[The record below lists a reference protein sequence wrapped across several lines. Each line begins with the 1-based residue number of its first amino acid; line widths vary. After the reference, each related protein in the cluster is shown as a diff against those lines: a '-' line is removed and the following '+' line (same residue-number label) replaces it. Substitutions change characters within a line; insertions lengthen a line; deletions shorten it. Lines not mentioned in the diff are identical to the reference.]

1 MTYIEELKKR
11 SALILESRA
20 QLRGPAIRL
29 YKALAQ
35 RWSQIAGVPISAEQT
50 CLMLADMKIAREI
63 YGRHDEDN
71 VVDLVNYAYLY
82 ADLAQDN
89 ISDAQIAEV
98 IDKEIDAM
106 SRIKKGD

>member
-1 MTYIEELKKR
+1 
-11 SALILESRA
+11 
-20 QLRGPAIRL
+20 
-29 YKALAQ
+29 
-35 RWSQIAGVPISAEQT
+35 
-50 CLMLADMKIAREI
+50 
-63 YGRHDEDN
+63 
-71 VVDLVNYAYLY
+71 AYLY